1 MESKNKALGDTLVS
15 GSDIVVMDDTCIGL
29 DDYVLD
35 FDVSDNEKLEE
46 FWNSLTQDAKAE
58 MILEAKIRES
68 VVPLSRAQKRAYKR
82 QILRE
87 LKTNIR
93 PLQNS
98 TVLS

>member
-1 MESKNKALGDTLVS
+1 MTDSNIE
-15 GSDIVVMDDTCIGL
+15 M

-58 MILEAKIRES
+58 MILEAKIQES